1 MFGLIPF
8 RTNKNNGVNETNLS
22 VNDFFNG
29 FINDFFN
36 DDFFAP
42 AQFES
47 NTFNAD
53 IKETENEYLVC
64 AELPGVRKE
73 DINLDF
79 KDNYLTISAKRDEF
93 HDESRDSYIRK
104 ERMYGQFA
112 RQIYIPNVD
121 RSKICAKF
129 ENGEL
134 KIILPKE
141 NPTVQSE
148 SRIFIQ

>member
-8 RTNKNNGVNETNLS
+8 RTNKNNGADQRELT

-29 FINDFFN
+29 FFDDFFN

-42 AQFES
+42 AAFE
-47 NTFNAD
+47 NKTFNAD
-53 IKETENEYLVC
+53 VKETDNEYLVC
-64 AELPGVRKE
+64 AELPGVKKE

-79 KDNYLTISAKRDEF
+79 KNNYLTISAKRNEF
-93 HDESRDSYIRK
+93 HNENRDSYIRK
-104 ERMYGQFA
+104 ERMYGQFS
-112 RQIYIPNVD
+112 RQIYIPNVEKD
-121 RSKICAKF
+121 KICAKF

-141 NPTVQSE
+141 NPSVQSD